1 MSVCAGMEIDE
12 GDETGSYDG
21 GYGDREEAFSLH
33 DVNGGDVEG
42 GGALSGLPGAA
53 PDGAVPKEKR
63 ITTRFMTKYERARVL
78 GTRALQISHNAPI
91 MVELRGETDPLDIAR
106 KELQQGKVPFIIR
119 RFLPDGSFED
129 WAIDELTIE

>member
-1 MSVCAGMEIDE
+1 MV
-12 GDETGSYDG
+12 DG
-21 GYGDREEAFSLH
+21 C
-33 DVNGGDVEG
+33 
-42 GGALSGLPGAA
+42 GAH
-53 PDGAVPKEKR
+53 
-63 ITTRFMTKYERARVL
+63 
-78 GTRALQISHNAPI
+78 SHNAPI